1 MTQRNDSY
9 TKNALNILK
18 ATAATISVGALAS
31 CQFPDPVAPGAKIST
46 TIPDPYPYKIVR
58 ERSPDLLSFNELAE
72 IAEDP
77 DSSGRAQNKAEQLFS
92 SPFLDNTTYFT
103 EGIPEPSV
111 HPQIGPS
118 IRVSSWNIEKSLRIK
133 DVTAILE
140 SESEFRNRL
149 MPEMMEDKELR
160 NEAVRQRAD
169 LAASDILILQEMD
182 IGHYRS
188 GYVFAAQHLARKL
201 GMNFIYAPQQ
211 LELEP
216 FQADGSAPVLRSN
229 YKGVFGAAILSRY
242 PIKRVKVFPLN
253 EQPYDWYF
261 DELKSADFVESG
273 RRFGAKTL
281 FNVETKRELKVG
293 GRGFTRVD
301 LHVPNVPHETITVI
315 NVHLE
320 IKTTPIQR
328 KRQLEEILENIRDIE
343 NPVILAGDFNSSSQD
358 VSATSFV
365 RMSTRTTANPSNLL
379 SAGLFLA
386 NITGVTQVRRIIN
399 SLKNFRDPLAVDI
412 PAILPN
418 KKKSLFGRLENFRFN
433 DGGAFDFRGDKE
445 RSMNGIKGKLSNSNQ
460 RHFDK
465 GFTFTFSVPRP
476 IGPIGQDRL
485 DWIFVK
491 SFLTDPTDK
500 DGSYKLAPH
509 FGETLN
515 LINLSVK
522 ERFSDHHPITTVIPL
537 EEPPR

>member
-1 MTQRNDSY
+1 MM
-9 TKNALNILK
+9 L
-18 ATAATISVGALAS
+18 GALTS
-31 CQFPDPVAPGAKIST
+31 CQVPDPVAPGAKIST

-58 ERSPDLLSFNELAE
+58 ERSPDLLSYNELAE
-72 IAEDP
+72 ISRDP
-77 DSSGRAQNKAEQLFS
+77 NSGGTAKDKVNKLFS
-92 SPFLDNTTYFT
+92 TPFLDNTRYYTK
-103 EGIPEPSV
+103 GMPKPLV
-111 HPQIGPS
+111 HPDIGPS
-118 IRVSSWNIEKSLRIK
+118 IRISSWNIEKSIRIK
-133 DVTAILE
+133 DVAKVLE
-140 SESEFRNRL
+140 SEGEFGERL
-149 MPEMMEDKELR
+149 LPDIQEDGEIR
-160 NEAVRQRAD
+160 DEAFRQRAD
-169 LAASDILILQEMD
+169 LAESDILILQEMD

-201 GMNFIYAPQQ
+201 GMNFLYAPQQ
-211 LELEP
+211 LEVEP
-216 FQADGSAPVLRSN
+216 LQADVSGTVSPSN
-229 YKGVFGAAILSRY
+229 YKGIFGTAILSRY
-242 PIKRVKVFPLN
+242 PIKRVQVFPLT
-253 EQPYDWYF
+253 EQPYDWYY
-261 DELKSADFVESG
+261 DELQATDLVESG

-281 FNVETKRELKVG
+281 FNVHTKRELKVG

-301 LHVPNVPHETITVI
+301 LHVPNVSHETITVI

-320 IKTTPIQR
+320 IKTTPAQR
-328 KRQLEEILENIRDIE
+328 KRQLEEILANIRDIE
-343 NPVILAGDFNSSSQD
+343 NPLILAGDFNSASRD
-358 VSATSFV
+358 VSATSFL
-365 RMSTRTTANPSNLL
+365 RMSTRTTTNPSNLL

-386 NITGVTQVRRIIN
+386 NITGVTQVRRVIN
-399 SLKNFRDPLAVDI
+399 SLKNFRDPLAWDI

-418 KKKSLFGRLENFRFN
+418 KKKSLFGRLENFRFK

-465 GFTFTFSVPRP
+465 GFTFTYSVPRP

-491 SFLTDPTDK
+491 SFLTDPTDQN
-500 DGSYKLAPH
+500 GSYKLAPH

-537 EEPPR
+537 EEP

>member
-1 MTQRNDSY
+1 M
-9 TKNALNILK
+9 
-18 ATAATISVGALAS
+18 
-31 CQFPDPVAPGAKIST
+31 PDPVAPGAKIST

-58 ERSPDLLSFNELAE
+58 ERSPDLLSYSELAE
-72 IAEDP
+72 LSSDP
-77 DSSGRAQNKAEQLFS
+77 NSTSRARDKADKLFKT
-92 SPFLDNTTYFT
+92 PFLDNSRYFSK
-103 EGIPEPSV
+103 GIPKPLI
-111 HPQIGPS
+111 HPDIGPS
-118 IRVSSWNIEKSLRIK
+118 IRISTWNIEKSIRIK
-133 DVTAILE
+133 DVAEALE
-140 SESEFRNRL
+140 SETEFRELLLPDIREDA
-149 MPEMMEDKELR
+149 EMRD
-160 NEAVRQRAD
+160 EAIRQRAD
-169 LAASDILILQEMD
+169 LAESDILILQEMD

-188 GYVFAAQHLARKL
+188 GYVFAAQYLARKL
-201 GMNFIYAPQQ
+201 GMNFLYAPQQ
-211 LELEP
+211 LEVEP
-216 FQADGSAPVLRSN
+216 FHDEENVAASPSD
-229 YKGVFGAAILSRY
+229 YKGVFGTAILSRY
-242 PIKRVKVFPLN
+242 PIKRVQVFPLSQ
-253 EQPYDWYF
+253 QPYDWYK
-261 DELKSADFVESG
+261 DESRAADLLESG

-281 FNVETKRELKVG
+281 FNVETKRELKIG

-320 IKTTPIQR
+320 IKTTPSQR
-328 KRQLEEILENIRDIE
+328 KRQLEEILENIRHIE
-343 NPVILAGDFNSSSQD
+343 NPLVLAGDFNSSSQD
-358 VSATSFV
+358 VSATSFL
-365 RMSTRTTANPSNLL
+365 RLSTRTTTNPSNIL

-386 NITGVTQVRRIIN
+386 NITGVTQVRRIVN
-399 SLKNFRDPLAVDI
+399 SLKNFRDPLAWDI

-465 GFTFTFSVPRP
+465 GFTFTFSLPRP

-491 SFLTDPTDK
+491 SFLTDPTDQN
-500 DGSYKLAPH
+500 GSYKLAPH

-515 LINLSVK
+515 LLNLSVK

-537 EEPPR
+537 EEPER